1 MKQKMGMGILK
12 IGAAAAIVLLFVIIH
27 LIDPNFLPDLFAM
40 LASGDISATVEY
52 IRSFGDWAIVFAF
65 LLTLFTN
72 TLGFPPAVIFSTANV
87 ILFGIVPGIVLSC
100 VAETVGATIA
110 FILIRFYF
118 RESAEKAI
126 AKSPFLSKID
136 QYSGTKGFIVMLIGR
151 MIPYLPSALLNAVGA
166 LSSIKLREYV
176 IASFVGKF
184 PSTGI
189 EAIIGHDLIMK
200 QEDHTRL
207 ITVIIAAGIL
217 IYAAIRYEKH
227 VIEAAAASKYVEK
240 QG

>member
-217 IYAAIRYEKH
+217 IYAAIRHEKH
-227 VIEAAAASKYVEK
+227 VIEAAAASKCVEK

>member
-12 IGAAAAIVLLFVIIH
+12 IAAAAAIVLLFVIIH

-87 ILFGIVPGIVLSC
+87 ILFGIVPGIVLAC

-126 AKSPFLSKID
+126 AQSPFLSKID
-136 QYSGTKGFIVMLIGR
+136 QYSGTKGFFVMLIGR
-151 MIPYLPSALLNAVGA
+151 MVPYLPSALLNAVGA

-227 VIEAAAASKYVEK
+227 VIEAAAAAKYVEK

>member
-100 VAETVGATIA
+100 IAETVGATIA

-227 VIEAAAASKYVEK
+227 VIEAAAASKCVEK

>member
-136 QYSGTKGFIVMLIGR
+136 QYSGTKGFFVMLIGR
-151 MIPYLPSALLNAVGA
+151 MVPYLPSALLNAVGA

>member
-87 ILFGIVPGIVLSC
+87 ILFGIVPGIVLAC

-118 RESAEKAI
+118 RESAKKAI

>member
-1 MKQKMGMGILK
+1 MKQKMGMEILK

-87 ILFGIVPGIVLSC
+87 ILFGIVPGIVLAC

-136 QYSGTKGFIVMLIGR
+136 QYSGTKGFFVMLIGR
-151 MIPYLPSALLNAVGA
+151 MVPYLPSALLNAVGA

>member
-176 IASFVGKF
+176 IASLVGKF

-227 VIEAAAASKYVEK
+227 VIEAAAASKCVEK

>member
-87 ILFGIVPGIVLSC
+87 ILFGIVPGIVLAC
-100 VAETVGATIA
+100 VAETVGATIE

-126 AKSPFLSKID
+126 AQSPIRSKLD
-136 QYSGTKGFIVMLIGR
+136 QYSGTKGFFVMLFGR
-151 MIPYLPSALLNAVGA
+151 MVPYLPSALLNAVGA

-227 VIEAAAASKYVEK
+227 VIEAAAASKCVEK

>member
-136 QYSGTKGFIVMLIGR
+136 QYSGTKGFFVMLIGR
-151 MIPYLPSALLNAVGA
+151 MVPYLPSALLNAVGA

-227 VIEAAAASKYVEK
+227 VIEAAAASKCVEK